1 MRTLTIWIMVKTD
14 TQNQNAFLYARS
26 WNIEIITGTIQNKLQ
41 ILENYSKN
49 FTILVWSSS
58 HNSLE
63 KCKTMLEWLETCHV
77 LGWKIECFQNINYFK
92 ISLLA

>member
-1 MRTLTIWIMVKTD
+1 MRKFTIWIVVKTY

-26 WNIEIITGTIQNKLQ
+26 WNVEIITGTIQNKLQ

-58 HNSLE
+58 HNSQKK
-63 KCKTMLEWLETCHV
+63 KCK
-77 LGWKIECFQNINYFK
+77 NIFE
-92 ISLLA
+92 